1 MAAECAQP
9 LSRRIAIAYAGRMR
23 FVLLLLPLLLAAC
36 STARAPVPPPAP
48 RAERL
53 VPGITP
59 LTVEQERELQR

>member
-1 MAAECAQP
+1 
-9 LSRRIAIAYAGRMR
+9 MR